1 VYTLKGGKDRSCSN
15 HSCAKTGIKSRNV
28 LPGPGS
34 DTGETPAVANTCR
47 AGVYLISATFQLVC
61 AHGIGVHE

>member
-1 VYTLKGGKDRSCSN
+1 MLCIEREERIGRVQIKT
-15 HSCAKTGIKSRNV
+15 AKTGNKSRNV